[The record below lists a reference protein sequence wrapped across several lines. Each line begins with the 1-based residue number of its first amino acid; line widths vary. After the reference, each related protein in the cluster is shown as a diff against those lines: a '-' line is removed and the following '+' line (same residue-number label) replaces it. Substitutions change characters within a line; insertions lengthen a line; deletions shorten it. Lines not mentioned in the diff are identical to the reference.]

1 MRLGAPRPVVIPMRR
16 SQSTLLMTVL
26 VVLGLFFVSQLPAI
40 SNVGT
45 TNPNMTEGARPPATD
60 SDGDKI
66 PDVHENLFSEWIN
79 FSSPDNR
86 AVVMKGLDRDNAS
99 DAYIDIDID
108 GLNATEE
115 YCWPYPAECTDP
127 GFTRGLTGVIN
138 ESGERWYLD
147 PRVSDTDGD
156 GLPDGFEAHMCEKQ
170 ADSTSKRSV
179 SCANFSTH

>member
-1 MRLGAPRPVVIPMRR
+1 MRR

-45 TNPNMTEGARPPATD
+45 TDPNKTEGERPPATD

-79 FSSPDNR
+79 FTSPDNR

-99 DAYIDIDID
+99 DAYIDIDLD

-115 YCWPYPAECTDP
+115 YCWPYPAECVEP
-127 GFTRGLTGVIN
+127 SFTRGLTGMIN

-156 GLPDGFEAHMCEKQ
+156 GLPDGFEAHMCEKLGGF
-170 ADSTSKRSV
+170 DEDEKRYGV
-179 SCANFSTH
+179 RILIL

>member
-1 MRLGAPRPVVIPMRR
+1 
-16 SQSTLLMTVL
+16 MTVL

-45 TNPNMTEGARPPATD
+45 TDPNLTDGARPPATD

-79 FSSPDNR
+79 FSSTDNR

-115 YCWPYPAECTDP
+115 YCWPYPAECVDP

-147 PRVSDTDGD
+147 PRIADTDGD
-156 GLPDGFEAHMCEKQ
+156 GLPLSLIHI
-170 ADSTSKRSV
+170 
-179 SCANFSTH
+179 

>member
-1 MRLGAPRPVVIPMRR
+1 MLHHSIKADSVVQYAWVLPRPLVIPMRR

-45 TNPNMTEGARPPATD
+45 TNPNLTEGARPPATD

-115 YCWPYPAECTDP
+115 Y
-127 GFTRGLTGVIN
+127 LSLI
-138 ESGERWYLD
+138 
-147 PRVSDTDGD
+147 
-156 GLPDGFEAHMCEKQ
+156 HI
-170 ADSTSKRSV
+170 
-179 SCANFSTH
+179 

>member
-1 MRLGAPRPVVIPMRR
+1 MLHHSIKADSVVHLAWVLPRPVVIPMRR

-86 AVVMKGLDRDNAS
+86 ADLSSPLHDCQEMRN
-99 DAYIDIDID
+99 
-108 GLNATEE
+108 
-115 YCWPYPAECTDP
+115 
-127 GFTRGLTGVIN
+127 
-138 ESGERWYLD
+138 
-147 PRVSDTDGD
+147 
-156 GLPDGFEAHMCEKQ
+156 
-170 ADSTSKRSV
+170 
-179 SCANFSTH
+179 